1 MNRSFKSAVIT
12 FFAGV
17 IFMAGCSDNKSTT
30 SGALDATAA
39 KCFTDY
45 VDGYTGLANAYQGV
59 SESQDK
65 AEWGKNHYESHGH
78 KEGRAL
84 PDGCV
89 AYLKNTDTVWAAYVD
104 SYPDLKASYEA
115 QKASLAK
122 TSELEKKARFGEN
135 HYKTVGH
142 KERRSLPSG
151 ASGLGLGN
159 RPPPSVTASPSTSEA
174 EAEEVEAE
182 AEAEAEATPE
192 AAPTVSLACA
202 TASISEDG
210 GTSNCTLTLSKT
222 YSQAVTVT
230 VAYSGT
236 ATAGTDYSGNTT
248 SHTISAGSTTTSW
261 TITGINDNAGG
272 GGGDNGESDETIVID
287 IASVTNGTEQNTQTA
302 SISLPNVCIAP
313 GQAINNNSDFSAAI
327 TDWFASPSGA
337 SATYGNITQWC
348 TGAVTDMSD
357 ALGDYLCKFGWYSGA
372 KCSFNEDIS
381 GWDVSN
387 VTDMSGMLQGVAF
400 NQDISGWDVGN
411 VRNMSELFNGNTAF
425 NQNIGGWN
433 TSNVTDMSSMFAG
446 TSFTQ
451 YIGGWNTSNVTNM
464 NFMFNNSPFNQNIGN
479 WTTSSLISATAMFAD
494 TSSFNQDISS
504 WDVSN
509 VTSMGYMFQRATSF
523 NKNLSTWDVSK
534 VTASGSCDNMSNLAS
549 SWNNAFKPG
558 QTAGHP
564 CNGE

>member
-1 MNRSFKSAVIT
+1 MKVIAVSLAALVGVAKTAQALRNSNKKAVNR
-12 FFAGV
+12 
-17 IFMAGCSDNKSTT
+17 T
-30 SGALDATAA
+30 SGTLDTTAS
-39 KCFTDY
+39 KCFTGY

-59 SESQDK
+59 AESQDK
-65 AEWGKNHYESHGH
+65 AEWGKNHYESHGY

-89 AYLKNTDTVWAAYVD
+89 AYLKNTDAVWAAYVD
-104 SYPDLKASYEA
+104 SYPDLKAAYEK

-135 HYKTVGH
+135 HYKSAGY
-142 KERRSLPSG
+142 KSNRSLPKG
-151 ASGLGLGN
+151 ASSLGLGN
-159 RPPPSVTASPSTSEA
+159 PKPKGKKKSA
-174 EAEEVEAE
+174 EPAAESGGAVAE
-182 AEAEAEATPE
+182 TL
-192 AAPTVSLACA
+192 PTVSLACA

-230 VAYSGT
+230 VAYSGS

-261 TITGINDNAGG
+261 TITGINDS
-272 GGGDNGESDETIVID
+272 DNGESDETIVID

-313 GQAINNNSDFSAAI
+313 GQAINDANFSAAI

-348 TGAVTDMSD
+348 TGAVTDMSG
-357 ALGDYLCKFGWYSGA
+357 ALGDYLCKFSWYSGA

-387 VTDMSGMLQGVAF
+387 VTDMSDLLTGVPF

-411 VRNMSELFNGNTAF
+411 VRNMSGLFSGNTAF

-433 TSNVTDMSSMFAG
+433 TSNVTNMSSMFAD
-446 TSFTQ
+446 TSFNQ
-451 YIGGWNTSNVTNM
+451 NIGGWNTSNVTNM

-479 WTTSSLISATAMFAD
+479 WTTSSLISTYGMFAD

-509 VTSMGYMFQRATSF
+509 VTSMAYMFQRATSF

-534 VTASGSCDNMSNLAS
+534 VTASSSCDNMSYLAS
-549 SWNNAFKPG
+549 SWNDAYKPG

>member
-1 MNRSFKSAVIT
+1 MSQAQRLKPFIAASLAALV
-12 FFAGV
+12 V
-17 IFMAGCSDNKSTT
+17 VGCSDSNNTT
-30 SGALDATAA
+30 SGTLDTTAA
-39 KCFTDY
+39 KCFTGY
-45 VDGYTGLANAYQGV
+45 VDGYTGLTNAYQGV
-59 SESQDK
+59 AESQDK
-65 AEWGKNHYESHGH
+65 AEWGKNHYESHGY

-89 AYLKNTDTVWAAYVD
+89 AYLKNTDETWAAYVD
-104 SYPDLKASYEA
+104 SYPDLKAAYEA

-122 TSELEKKARFGEN
+122 TPELQKKARFGEN
-135 HYKTVGH
+135 HYKSAGY
-142 KERRSLPSG
+142 KSNRSLPKG
-151 ASGLGLGN
+151 ASTLGLGN
-159 RPPPSVTASPSTSEA
+159 SKPKGKKKGA
-174 EAEEVEAE
+174 EPAAESGGAVAE
-182 AEAEAEATPE
+182 TL
-192 AAPTVSLACA
+192 PTVSLACA

-210 GTSNCTLTLSKT
+210 GTSECTLTLSKT

-230 VAYSGT
+230 VAYSGS

-261 TITGINDNAGG
+261 TITGLNDNSGG

-313 GQAINNNSDFSAAI
+313 GTAITDANFSAAI

-348 TGAVTDMSD
+348 TGAVTDMSN
-357 ALGDYLCKFGWYSGA
+357 ALGDYLCTFSWYSGA

-387 VTDMSGMLQGVAF
+387 VTDMSDLFTGVPF

-411 VRNMSELFNGNTAF
+411 VRNMSNLFNGNTAF

-433 TSNVTDMSSMFAG
+433 TSNVTNMSNMFAG
-446 TSFTQ
+446 TSFNQ
-451 YIGGWNTSNVTNM
+451 NIGGWNTSNVTNM
-464 NFMFNNSPFNQNIGN
+464 SFMFNSSPFNQNIGN
-479 WTTSSLISATAMFAD
+479 WTTSSLTTTYGMFSDA
-494 TSSFNQDISS
+494 SSFNQDISS
-504 WDVSN
+504 WNVSN

-523 NKNLSTWDVSK
+523 NKNLSAWNVSK
-534 VTASGSCDNMSNLAS
+534 VTASGYCDNMSNLAS
-549 SWNNAFKPG
+549 SWIDAYKPG